1 MKRIFVLTIAVLA
14 ISITAAA
21 AHDTWIICD
30 PFVVPSGGTFSVR
43 MTSGEKFPSMESA
56 PELDRIAKAEWRMG
70 NKSGT
75 IADFKKDAKSLVASG
90 KVANDGVAV
99 IAVEFKPKEIE
110 LTPEKVS
117 EYLEET
123 AAPAS
128 VRKAYEADGAAAGWH
143 ETYTKH
149 AKTYVRIGDGGDAS
163 GALGPVGFNIDFLPD
178 SDPTALK
185 VGDTLAMKVIRGGL
199 ELESSPVFVV
209 CGATGEAIMPRTNK
223 TGMML
228 VKVTSPGWWMVRTT
242 QLRHKGAGVWESDFT
257 TMTFYVEK

>member
-1 MKRIFVLTIAVLA
+1 MKRFFALA
-14 ISITAAA
+14 IAMLGLAITSAA

-30 PFVVPSGGTFSVR
+30 PALVPSGRMLTVH
-43 MTSGEKFPSMESA
+43 MTSGEKFPTMETA
-56 PELDRIAKAEWRMG
+56 PEPDRVKKAEWRMG
-70 NKSGT
+70 GKSGT

-90 KVANDGVAV
+90 KIADDGVAV
-99 IAVEFKPKEIE
+99 IAVEFNPKAIE

-117 EYLEET
+117 EYLEEI

-128 VRKAYEADGAAAGWH
+128 VRKAYEEDGVKAGWH

-149 AKTYVRIGDGGDAS
+149 AKTYVRIGGGGDAS

-185 VGDTLAMKVIRGGL
+185 VGDTLAMKLIRGGL

-209 CGATGEAIMPRTNK
+209 CGDTGESIMPRTNK
-223 TGMML
+223 SGMML
-228 VKVTSPGWWMVRTT
+228 VKITSPGWWMVRTT
-242 QLRHKGAGVWESDFT
+242 QLRHQSAGVWESDFT

>member
-1 MKRIFVLTIAVLA
+1 MKRFFVFAIALLGV
-14 ISITAAA
+14 IVSAAS

-30 PFVVPSGGTFSVR
+30 PFVVPSGRAVSVK
-43 MTSGEKFPSMESA
+43 MTSGEKFPTMDTA
-56 PELDRIAKAEWRMG
+56 PEADRVAKAQWRMG
-70 NKSGT
+70 DQSGT
-75 IADFKKDAKSLVASG
+75 IADFKKEAKSLVASG
-90 KVANDGVAV
+90 KTANDGVAV

-110 LTPEKVS
+110 LNADEVS
-117 EYLEET
+117 DYLEEI

-128 VRKAYEADGAAAGWH
+128 VRKAFEADGVAAGWH

-149 AKTYVRIGDGGDAS
+149 AKTYVKIGSGGDAS

-178 SDPTALK
+178 RDPTALK
-185 VGDTLAMKVIRGGL
+185 VGDTLAMKVIRGGM

-209 CGATGEAIMPRTNK
+209 CGATGEATMPRTNK

-228 VKVTSPGWWMVRTT
+228 VKITSPGWWMVRTT
-242 QLRHKGAGVWESDFT
+242 QLRHQGAGVWESDFT

>member
-1 MKRIFVLTIAVLA
+1 
-14 ISITAAA
+14 
-21 AHDTWIICD
+21 
-30 PFVVPSGGTFSVR
+30 
-43 MTSGEKFPSMESA
+43 MTSGEKFPTMETA
-56 PELDRIAKAEWRMG
+56 PEADRIKSAVWRLG
-70 NKSGT
+70 DKSGT

-99 IAVEFKPKEIE
+99 IAVEFNPKQIE
-110 LTPEKVS
+110 LKPGEAS
-117 EYLEET
+117 DYLEDI

-128 VRKAYEADGAAAGWH
+128 VRKAFEADGAAAGWH

-149 AKTYVRIGDGGDAS
+149 AKTYVKIGEGGDAK

-185 VGDTLAMKVIRGGL
+185 VGDTLAMKVIRGGM

-209 CGATGEAIMPRTNK
+209 CGATGEAVMPRTNK

-228 VKVTSPGWWMVRTT
+228 VKITSPGWWMVRTT
-242 QLRHKGAGVWESDFT
+242 QLRHQGAGEWESDFT

>member
-1 MKRIFVLTIAVLA
+1 M
-14 ISITAAA
+14 S
-21 AHDTWIICD
+21 
-30 PFVVPSGGTFSVR
+30 
-43 MTSGEKFPSMESA
+43 SGEKFPTMETA
-56 PELDRIAKAEWRMG
+56 PEAERIAKAGWRMG
-70 NKSGT
+70 DKSGT
-75 IADFKKDAKSLVASG
+75 ITDFKKEAKSLVASG

-99 IAVEFKPKEIE
+99 ISVEFSPREIE
-110 LTPEKVS
+110 LTPEKAL
-117 EYLEET
+117 EYLEEI

-128 VRKAYEADGAAAGWH
+128 VRKAYEQDGVAAGWH

-149 AKTYVRIGDGGDAS
+149 AKTYVKIGAGGDAS

-185 VGDTLAMKVIRGGL
+185 VGDTLAMKAIRGGN

-209 CGATGEAIMPRTNK
+209 CGATGEAVMPRTNK

-242 QLRHKGAGVWESDFT
+242 QLRHKSAGVWESDLT